1 MLKYLVYKFSTHTVM
16 GEYLCL
22 ILVTSVLTDTKR
34 EKLNILKQL
43 QFQFIFN

>member
-1 MLKYLVYKFSTHTVM
+1 MLKYLVYKFFTHIVM
-16 GEYLCL
+16 VEYLCL
-22 ILVTSVLTDTKR
+22 ILVTSVFTDTKR